1 MPGDRSITLNESPW
15 PGNLNSQESDR
26 SGIVASGSSR
36 QEITRE
42 RLPHGS
48 EEVVTVGAQAQS
60 GRTPLG
66 QMSGPVWKAGPFE
79 EAEGAQR
86 GGNRA
91 HSRIVPAGRR
101 INTLSTSCGSGNDRT
116 EHDGSGSGWRWGAG
130 SDSGRLPH
138 LGAKS
143 KATPSANHVLQERQ
157 TEGKEA
163 RVGEGNYNEESDLEN
178 EKGGGGGGGGG
189 GGYLKKRMG
198 MRKGKKTKRFRA
210 GQKFRAL
217 CKISRRRQISRKCQI
232 SRRRQIS
239 RTMRNFAQ
247 LAKFHVNGSPLCII
261 PSYSTLPRINSPAG

>member
-1 MPGDRSITLNESPW
+1 MPGDRSIILNESPW

-26 SGIVASGSSR
+26 SGILASGSSR
-36 QEITRE
+36 QEITGE

-48 EEVVTVGAQAQS
+48 EEVVTVGARAQS

-66 QMSGPVWKAGPFE
+66 QMSEPVWKAGPFE

-116 EHDGSGSGWRWGAG
+116 EHDGSGSGSGWRWGAG
-130 SDSGRLPH
+130 NDSGRFPH

-163 RVGEGNYNEESDLEN
+163 RAGEGNYNEESDLEN
-178 EKGGGGGGGGG
+178 EKGGGEGC
-189 GGYLKKRMG
+189 YLKKRMD
-198 MRKGKKTKRFRA
+198 MRKGKKTKRFRT
-210 GQKFRAL
+210 GQKFHAL
-217 CKISRRRQISRKCQI
+217 CKISRRQQISRKCQI
-232 SRRRQIS
+232 SRRRKIS
-239 RTMRNFAQ
+239 HTMRNFAHV
-247 LAKFHVNGSPLCII
+247 AKFHVNGSPLYII
-261 PSYSTLPRINSPAG
+261 PFYSTLPRINSPAG